1 MQNYKVTISYDGHDF
16 EGFQTQNRP
25 GSRTVQDELIKVV
38 SKMAKTRIKV
48 VGASR
53 TDAGVHA
60 NGQVIN
66 FLFPFNLSEQAIL
79 MGMNSKLPTDILV
92 KSVENVPVDFS
103 ARHSSHKKRYL
114 YRVSTS
120 KFIDPFKRFYTGHY
134 FWNLD
139 TDKIQKAL
147 PDLLGEHDFASFA
160 AAGNQTATTIRTI
173 TKAELKIFPE
183 NNELLF
189 TFEGNAFL
197 YNQIRIM
204 IGVLLEIGNGT
215 RPIHDIIRLIKIKD
229 RQQAR
234 FTAPASGLYLDK
246 VYYESMD

>member
-1 MQNYKVTISYDGHDF
+1 MQNYKLTISYDGHAF

-25 GSRTVQDELIKVV
+25 GCRTVQDELIKVV
-38 SKMAKTRIKV
+38 SKMAKTPVKI

-66 FLFPFNLSEQAIL
+66 FVFPFDLTERAML
-79 MGMNSKLPTDILV
+79 MGINSQLPTDILV
-92 KSVENVPVDFS
+92 KNVEKVQLDFN
-103 ARHSSHKKRYL
+103 ARHSSHHKRYL

-120 KFIDPFKRFYTGHY
+120 KFVDPFKRFYTGHY
-134 FWNLD
+134 FWRLD
-139 TDKIQKAL
+139 FDRIQAAL

-160 AAGNQTATTIRTI
+160 AAGNQTATTVRRI
-173 TKAELKIFPE
+173 TKAELKSVS
-183 NNELLF
+183 NDHELLF

-204 IGVLLEIGNGT
+204 VGVLLEIGNGT
-215 RPIHDIIRLIKIKD
+215 RPVHDIERLIQVKD

-246 VYYESMD
+246 VYYESTN